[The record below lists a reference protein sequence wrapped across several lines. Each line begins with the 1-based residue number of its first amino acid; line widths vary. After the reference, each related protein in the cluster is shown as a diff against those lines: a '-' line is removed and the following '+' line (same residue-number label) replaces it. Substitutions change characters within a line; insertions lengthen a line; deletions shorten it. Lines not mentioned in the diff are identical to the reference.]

1 MSTTMGM
8 GIGTNTEHADRG
20 RLTGVLTPVA
30 CSVWFTSTGRV
41 MPRLIKYEDENGC
54 LQSLTNFRI
63 LHQEEKY
70 YCGISMIEY
79 ECDIELAE
87 QKVLFHL
94 LFYIEQKE
102 WKLWWK
108 HKTPPK

>member
-8 GIGTNTEHADRG
+8 GIGTNTSTPDEGIFRG
-20 RLTGVLTPVA
+20 TQIPVA
-30 CSVWFTSTGRV
+30 CSVWFTSTGRII
-41 MPRLIKYEDENGC
+41 PKLIKYQDYEDC
-54 LQSLTNFRI
+54 IHSLDNFRI
-63 LHQEEKY
+63 ICQSEKY

-79 ECDIELAE
+79 QCEF
-87 QKVLFHL
+87 QKDAQIYPFYL

-108 HKTPPK
+108 NTSP